1 MVEERPPQVNLP
13 RDPVCGL
20 EVHPDDVDSWVE
32 YGGTQYYFCCPE
44 CRRVFEENPEE
55 YVAERPQEPER
66 HSEETGTRHSKHQA
80 RI

>member
-1 MVEERPPQVNLP
+1 MQGNQP

-44 CRRVFEENPEE
+44 CQQAFEENPEQYAGKRE
-55 YVAERPQEPER
+55 EPEEARREGEQER
-66 HSEETGTRHSKHQA
+66 HSQHQA

>member
-1 MVEERPPQVNLP
+1 MRENLP

-44 CRRVFEENPEE
+44 CRRVFEEGPEQFVGE
-55 YVAERPQEPER
+55 EPHEPETPHKESGESR
-66 HSEETGTRHSKHQA
+66 HTKHQA

>member
-1 MVEERPPQVNLP
+1 MEQNLP

-44 CRRVFEENPEE
+44 CRRAFEEKPEE
-55 YVAERPQEPER
+55 YAGREKVEPEEA
-66 HSEETGTRHSKHQA
+66 HVEGAGRHSKHQA
-80 RI
+80 GV

>member
-1 MVEERPPQVNLP
+1 MDEERRPEANLP

-44 CRRVFEENPEE
+44 CQRVFEENPEE
-55 YVAERPQEPER
+55 YATRQPPQPEA
-66 HSEETGTRHSKHQA
+66 HSEEAGTRHTKHQA

>member
-1 MVEERPPQVNLP
+1 MGDERPREANLP

-20 EVHPDDVDSWVE
+20 EVHPDDVESWVE

-44 CRRVFEENPEE
+44 CRRAFEEKPEE
-55 YVAERPQEPER
+55 YVGERARQPET
-66 HSEETGTRHSKHQA
+66 HSEETGTRHSQHQG

>member
-1 MVEERPPQVNLP
+1 MAREQPRAVNLP

-44 CRRVFEENPEE
+44 CQRVFEERPEE
-55 YVAERPQEPER
+55 YAGEQAGQPEA
-66 HSEETGTRHSKHQA
+66 HSEETGSRHSRHQA

>member
-1 MVEERPPQVNLP
+1 MEREGNLP

-44 CRRVFEENPEE
+44 CWQAFEVNPEE
-55 YVAERPQEPER
+55 YLGEERSEPGER
-66 HSEETGTRHSKHQA
+66 HTEGASRHTKHQA
-80 RI
+80 RV

>member
-1 MVEERPPQVNLP
+1 MAENSPRQVNYP

-44 CRRVFEENPEE
+44 CQRAFEENPEE
-55 YVAERPQEPER
+55 YVGEGRPEEPEQHNEDAGMR
-66 HSEETGTRHSKHQA
+66 HSRHQA
-80 RI
+80 R

>member
-1 MVEERPPQVNLP
+1 MAEVRPPYANEP

-44 CRRVFEENPEE
+44 CRRAFEENPEE
-55 YVAERPQEPER
+55 YAGGRARQGEV

>member
-1 MVEERPPQVNLP
+1 MAAEQPRRENLP

-44 CRRVFEENPEE
+44 CQRAFEESPEE
-55 YVAERPQEPER
+55 YTGEQAGQT
-66 HSEETGTRHSKHQA
+66 HSEETGSRHTRHQA

>member
-1 MVEERPPQVNLP
+1 MEGNLP

-32 YGGTQYYFCCPE
+32 YGGTQYYFCCAE
-44 CRRVFEENPEE
+44 CREAFEEAPEE
-55 YVAERPQEPER
+55 YVGREKAAPGEYHKEGAGER
-66 HSEETGTRHSKHQA
+66 HGKHQS